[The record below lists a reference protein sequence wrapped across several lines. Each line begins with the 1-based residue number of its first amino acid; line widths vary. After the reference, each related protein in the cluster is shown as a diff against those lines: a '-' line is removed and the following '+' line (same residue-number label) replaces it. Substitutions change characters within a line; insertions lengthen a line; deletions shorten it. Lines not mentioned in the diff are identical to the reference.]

1 MPTLKQL
8 SCVIERGN
16 TKVPFSEYGTSYGDG
31 LVETH
36 IAVPEHPQR
45 FAVRLTSRGYIAEG
59 LAMIVFMDGVYQCN
73 RNRTGLR
80 PFTPGADH
88 SETDVAFRVRQKE
101 TSDGNGKFV
110 GRSWRFDKHN
120 IGDSRPSS
128 DIILVLTSNETCS
141 GHGSTPLRPKSRS
154 PF

>member
-73 RNRTGLR
+73 RNRTNLR
-80 PFTPGADH
+80 LPTPTSLRKKTEVD
-88 SETDVAFRVRQKE
+88 FRVRQKE
-101 TSDGNGKFV
+101 ERLFDGTMLGQE
-110 GRSWRFDKHN
+110 WRFAKVN
-120 IGDSRPSS
+120 KGTLFPF
-128 DIILVLTSNETCS
+128 TSIMQ
-141 GHGSTPLRPKSRS
+141 LR
-154 PF
+154 